1 MKLFNAFTLA
11 AILACSVTT
20 FASCSSDEEELQT
33 VEIDKTLIVGRW
45 VNKSDAHDNWEY
57 GRMGSDGKGTGVYWD
72 SSEMTYED
80 AAAGPGKFQY
90 YFNETGLMRIYW
102 MEMNESYSNPDTEA
116 PFIIDVLNSTTM
128 TYHPSGT
135 TRQYSFSR
143 Q

>member
-1 MKLFNAFTLA
+1 MKLFNAFALT
-11 AILACSVTT
+11 AILACTAISLS
-20 FASCSSDEEELQT
+20 SCSSDEEELQT

>member
-1 MKLFNAFTLA
+1 MKLFNTFALA
-11 AILACSVTT
+11 AIMACSAIS
-20 FASCSSDEEELQT
+20 FASCSSDDEELQT